1 MRGGALARVGAGG
14 DEVAGRARPGGFE
27 VVGPGGAGMGWGG
40 GPDGARRRAGQTGPR
55 GGQIGRGGGGLVGT
69 VCTARKGIRVC
80 RVKNAQEMAIA
91 HLNSVFDTLVDI
103 SDSCSDSPFHS

>member
-55 GGQIGRGGGGLVGT
+55 GGQIGRGGGGPGRNCLYSP
-69 VCTARKGIRVC
+69 KGHTCMQSKER
-80 RVKNAQEMAIA
+80 AG
-91 HLNSVFDTLVDI
+91 DGY
-103 SDSCSDSPFHS
+103 CSSQFSL